1 MNYNGEED
9 RQAFSTLNGHSKLNS
24 YRPRFDSPVSTL
36 CSLCPS
42 LCKEDEDINQY
53 LYKCEAYELERDILE
68 STVQDALS
76 REALQNIGD
85 INLKV
90 MFWAIEI
97 ISKQGQNELIRA
109 RMNYIRNLKRFR
121 LFLF

>member
-1 MNYNGEED
+1 MNDNGEED
-9 RQAFSTLNGHSKLNS
+9 RQAFSTLNGHTKLNS
-24 YRPRFDSPVSTL
+24 YRPSSVSTL

-42 LCKEDEDINQY
+42 LCKEDEDINHY

-76 REALQNIGD
+76 REDLQNIGD
-85 INLKV
+85 INLKA
-90 MFWAIEI
+90 MFWAIES

-109 RMNYIRNLKRFR
+109 RMNYIWNLKRFR
-121 LFLF
+121 